1 MIVEQLVI
9 QKMRHL
15 PLDKQQEVLDFV
27 EFLETKTAP
36 KQPRVS
42 VKGLWA
48 DLKVE
53 IRDEDIL
60 EARKEMWQNFPR
72 EDILE

>member
-9 QKMRHL
+9 KKIRHL

-27 EFLETKTAP
+27 EFLEYKAMP
-36 KQPRVS
+36 KQPRQS

-48 DLKVE
+48 DLNVE
-53 IRDEDIL
+53 IDEEDIA
-60 EARKEMWQNFPR
+60 EIRNEMWQNFPR

>member
-9 QKMRHL
+9 KKIHHL

-27 EFLETKTAP
+27 EFLEYKAMP
-36 KQPRVS
+36 KQPRQS

-48 DLKVE
+48 DLNIEIHEEDIAE
-53 IRDEDIL
+53 IRN
-60 EARKEMWQNFPR
+60 EMWQNFPR

>member
-1 MIVEQLVI
+1 MIVEQLVMKKI
-9 QKMRHL
+9 RHL

-27 EFLETKTAP
+27 EFLEHKAMP
-36 KQPRVS
+36 KQPRQS

-48 DLKVE
+48 DLNVEIQEEDIAE
-53 IRDEDIL
+53 IRD
-60 EARKEMWQNFPR
+60 EMWQNFPR